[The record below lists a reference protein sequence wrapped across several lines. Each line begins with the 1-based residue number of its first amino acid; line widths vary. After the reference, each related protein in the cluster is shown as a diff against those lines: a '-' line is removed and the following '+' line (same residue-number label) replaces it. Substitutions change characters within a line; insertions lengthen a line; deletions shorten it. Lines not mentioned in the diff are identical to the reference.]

1 MQTDLALRKAF
12 TFQLRSSV
20 SHQDG
25 SETAAPSVIFADAD
39 YEIGDG
45 KCGLHEDDKQANE
58 PAIIYVRADVY
69 MAALAQIE
77 ALIKEGQDDG

>member
-1 MQTDLALRKAF
+1 MQTDPALRKAF
-12 TFQLRSSV
+12 SCRLRSSV
-20 SHQDG
+20 VHQDG
-25 SETAAPSVIFADAD
+25 SETGAPALIFADAD

-45 KCGLHEDDKQANE
+45 KCCLHEDDKQANE

-77 ALIKEGQDDG
+77 ALTKEPDS